1 MFCKYSVQTRS
12 IDTIKFNLEIEN
24 RRWDDNTQE
33 YTGLAMV
40 RLSPEIV
47 LIKFLIFFWPFFQL
61 LEYFL
66 IYC

>member
-1 MFCKYSVQTRS
+1 MPCPG

-40 RLSPEIV
+40 RISPEIV
-47 LIKFLIFFWPFFQL
+47 LNKFLIFWPFFQQ
-61 LEYFL
+61 LEYFQ